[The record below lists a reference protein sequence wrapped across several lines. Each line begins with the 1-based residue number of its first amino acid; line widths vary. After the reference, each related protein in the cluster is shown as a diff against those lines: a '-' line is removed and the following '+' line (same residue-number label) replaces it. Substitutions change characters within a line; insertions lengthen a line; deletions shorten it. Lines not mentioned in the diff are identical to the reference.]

1 MKKFF
6 ALILTLCL
14 LLCPCAGC
22 AGQAD
27 PGSPSKGENAGDST
41 PGAGSEASRTEES
54 MNTESPS
61 PADAAEGALWSV
73 SLRELMGK
81 PVMARNIAFAG
92 DGVVYAILEEV
103 NEYNIDITRPY
114 LVSFDPAAGE
124 VIPVG
129 WDADYV
135 RRFTVLEDGRI
146 GALADPGDGPRMM
159 RFRLGSEVTD
169 VSPVIPDSGAE
180 VAVAPGYDAYCYNET
195 QTGDLLLY
203 RCATEETTLIYAGDG
218 EGKRKSLVC
227 YLSPGGRYVV
237 YIKFVDG
244 LLDNDTAYLYDAET
258 GEETAY
264 PLPTVES
271 DVRSS
276 RYTAGIGDT
285 VYFFEN
291 DSGKE
296 ELTNRCWR
304 VRNGGELEELALPF
318 QYRNGSG
325 PIETADAA
333 IFTDRNYDVKQTE
346 ASPIYL
352 LDADGTAYVAD
363 YQLPAKHWLAAAAVS
378 GDRLVLSVYEGGR
391 DVGDWVYYLIETGF
405 SEIG

>member
-1 MKKFF
+1 MKKFI

-14 LLCPCAGC
+14 LLCLCAGC

-27 PGSPSKGENAGDST
+27 PGSS
-41 PGAGSEASRTEES
+41 SEAESVENSAPDKTEGS
-54 MNTESPS
+54 MDAEE
-61 PADAAEGALWSV
+61 PAPMGNADSGVVWSADV
-73 SLRELMGK
+73 RELMGK
-81 PVMARNIAFAG
+81 PMIVSRLAIAE
-92 DGVVYAILEEV
+92 DGLIYAVLQ
-103 NEYNIDITRPY
+103 EYDMEDKINPY
-114 LVSFDPAAGE
+114 LISYDPAAG
-124 VIPVG
+124 
-129 WDADYV
+129 
-135 RRFTVLEDGRI
+135 TVSRPLWEARHINHLAALENGEL
-146 GALADPGDGPRMM
+146 GVLAQTEDTKYL
-159 RFRLGSEVTD
+159 FRLSTDGEVLFQ
-169 VSPVIPDSGAE
+169 SPAIPDSGAE
-180 VAVAPGYDAYCYNET
+180 VEVTEGYDAYCYNET

-203 RCATEETTLIYAGDG
+203 RCATEETTLICAGDG

-258 GEETAY
+258 GEETVY

-276 RYTAGIGDT
+276 RYESGAGTA

-304 VRNGGELEELALPF
+304 VRDGGELEELSLPF

-325 PIETADAA
+325 PIKTSNT
-333 IFTDRNYDVKQTE
+333 IILTDRNYDVRQTE

-352 LDADGTAYVAD
+352 LDEDGTAYVAD
-363 YQLPAKHWLAAAAVS
+363 YEVPAGHWLSAAAIS
-378 GDRLVLSVYEGGR
+378 GDHLVLSIYEGGR
-391 DVGDWVYYLIETGF
+391 DVGDSVYYLIETGF
-405 SEIG
+405 SKIG